1 MLREEMPR
9 SLLYCYR
16 NVTQALD
23 GLADDYGER
32 HACHATAAAIEAEL
46 AGSDMEAIFQSG
58 LHEFVSGFIVHN
70 NALSSEI
77 AAAYNFP

>member
-1 MLREEMPR
+1 MPR

-16 NVTQALD
+16 NVMEALE

-32 HACHATAAAIEAEL
+32 HACHASAAAIEADL
-46 AGSDMEAIFQSG
+46 ASGDMEAIFQAG
-58 LHEFVSGFIVHN
+58 LHEFVSGFIVRN
-70 NALSSEI
+70 NALSAEI